1 MIYSLDFFSLALC
14 LLHSNLNMTSIFRR
28 ALSSLPGPSSTT
40 PTLPSLARTAPQAVT
55 RRREV
60 DAEHNRAQPANLLPP
75 RLEAE
80 FQALRSA
87 GQYKG
92 DEASGRKA
100 FYDRQVVWRSRV
112 RGVKGSKQ
120 AAIRD
125 DGDVDSST
133 DAEPTMEVLGQSIY
147 LPNIQIR
154 LMRNHTPPGEAYDP
168 NVATF
173 RIPHNMTKPD
183 LRSYL
188 SALYGMTVTFIR
200 TDNYFPAVKRMPGG
214 GQVRVPVGSQKS
226 YKRAI
231 VGLTEPFHY
240 PDDVDE
246 LYAQGERMGLGQQ
259 LGDERK
265 EWIEN
270 NFQVGMLA
278 EMKKKALMKFHKG
291 YRWRSKTHDNPV
303 RPLHNASAG
312 VHSPQHNHSV
322 DVGMEASMTTHRRE
336 LTARAMLRGRLCARG
351 RSKRRLWS
359 HSCPRSLRLRVEPM
373 HEHIYPRAEQHTA
386 LLRKQLAD
394 GPQSLNLRQPD
405 NWQ

>member
-1 MIYSLDFFSLALC
+1 ML
-14 LLHSNLNMTSIFRR
+14 FRR

-55 RRREV
+55 RRREI
-60 DAEHNRAQPANLLPP
+60 DASHNRARSADLLPP

-80 FQALRSA
+80 FQALRAS

-125 DGDVDSST
+125 DAFDGEGKVES
-133 DAEPTMEVLGQSIY
+133 AETEDQVIGQRIY

-154 LMRNHTPPGEAYDP
+154 LMRNHTPANEAYDP
-168 NVATF
+168 NIATF
-173 RIPHNMTKPD
+173 RIPHNMTKTD

-214 GQVRVPVGSQKS
+214 GQVRVPIGSVKS

-246 LYAQGERMGLGQQ
+246 LYAQGEQMGLGTQ

-265 EWIEN
+265 EWIET

-303 RPLHNASAG
+303 RLSYLIR
-312 VHSPQHNHSV
+312 
-322 DVGMEASMTTHRRE
+322 HR
-336 LTARAMLRGRLCARG
+336 
-351 RSKRRLWS
+351 
-359 HSCPRSLRLRVEPM
+359 
-373 HEHIYPRAEQHTA
+373 
-386 LLRKQLAD
+386 
-394 GPQSLNLRQPD
+394 
-405 NWQ
+405 

>member
-1 MIYSLDFFSLALC
+1 
-14 LLHSNLNMTSIFRR
+14 
-28 ALSSLPGPSSTT
+28 
-40 PTLPSLARTAPQAVT
+40 
-55 RRREV
+55 
-60 DAEHNRAQPANLLPP
+60 
-75 RLEAE
+75 LEAE
-80 FQALRSA
+80 YQVLRA
-87 GQYKG
+87 QGQYKG

-112 RGVKGSKQ
+112 RGVKGTK
-120 AAIRD
+120 AAVVSDPRYA
-125 DGDVDSST
+125 
-133 DAEPTMEVLGQSIY
+133 DAEGEVEGEVEAGVDQVTGQRIY

-154 LMRNHTPPGEAYDP
+154 LMRNHTPAGEAYDP

-173 RIPHNMTKPD
+173 RIPHNMTKTD

-214 GQVRVPVGSQKS
+214 GQLRVPVGSLKS

-246 LYAQGERMGLGQQ
+246 LYAQGEKMGLGTQ

-265 EWIEN
+265 EWIET
-270 NFQVGMLA
+270 NFQVGMLG

-303 RPLHNASAG
+303 RLWFH
-312 VHSPQHNHSV
+312 
-322 DVGMEASMTTHRRE
+322 
-336 LTARAMLRGRLCARG
+336 LT
-351 RSKRRLWS
+351 
-359 HSCPRSLRLRVEPM
+359 
-373 HEHIYPRAEQHTA
+373 
-386 LLRKQLAD
+386 LAD
-394 GPQSLNLRQPD
+394 ISH
-405 NWQ
+405 